1 MTDAE
6 SFYLILAI
14 FYLIECVKF
23 RPPNTR
29 AIENAWGAKKGWRPK
44 SEFSRLLGIKKWLF
58 LYPFLPWPGKVLILH
73 SSPDQP
79 IQKTPYSTSRTRKL
93 LFLLEK
99 STLTLRHF
107 SLLIFAY
114 FFIGIPLLYRLQR
127 GEPEFLFS
135 IAIGYLL
142 MGASAFLYFRI
153 HKRWLLQD
161 RGNRII
167 NTFYTALLP
176 WHSMRCVDDIL
187 SGVTKSWDHPTL
199 LASLKDSPRCLAF
212 LMKLWREAHYIA
224 NPHHSLE
231 HLKSVTYHA
240 GIDTDDWLV
249 PHTLSGSKYCP
260 CCFAPYESTAK
271 TCNDCPEVA
280 LVENRGDPIRNRT

>member
-23 RPPNTR
+23 RPPNSR

-58 LYPFLPWPGKVLILH
+58 LSPFLPWPGKVLILH
-73 SSPDQP
+73 SSPEP
-79 IQKTPYSTSRTRKL
+79 PPQKVPQSTSRTRKL

-99 STLTLRHF
+99 STQTLRHI

-114 FFIGIPLLYRLQR
+114 FFIGVPFLYRLQR

-167 NTFYTALLP
+167 NTIYTALLP
-176 WHSMRCVDDIL
+176 WHSMRCVDDIV
-187 SGVTKSWDHPTL
+187 SGVTKSWDYPTL
-199 LASLKDSPRCLAF
+199 LASLKESPSCHAL
-212 LMKLWREAHYIA
+212 LMKLWRGAHYIA
-224 NPHHSLE
+224 TPPYSIERLQ
-231 HLKSVTYHA
+231 SVTCHA
-240 GIDTDDWLV
+240 GIDTGDWLV
-249 PHTLSGSKYCP
+249 PRNLSGSKYCP
-260 CCFAPYESTAK
+260 CCFAPYESTAE

-280 LVENRGDPIRNRT
+280 LVENGGDSARNRT